1 MQAAPELPQEFKRE
15 DRSTKVSVFIAWS
28 RMGGRRVEHS
38 LHGVERIV
46 EEFSVHYMEQKE
58 WEVDS
63 TVIIWEELKGAFWL
77 HTCRSTKGD
86 DYYISSEYG
95 YYEFH

>member
-1 MQAAPELPQEFKRE
+1 M
-15 DRSTKVSVFIAWS
+15 D
-28 RMGGRRVEHS
+28 GRRVEHS
-38 LHGVERIV
+38 LRGVERIV
-46 EEFSVHYMEQKE
+46 EEFSVHYM
-58 WEVDS
+58 DS

-95 YYEFH
+95 NYEFH